1 MAVRHL
7 DHVNMSVQNLA
18 ESLDWYR
25 RVFGFEK
32 VEGGV
37 IDGRPWAIVKSGD
50 AMLCLYEH
58 PERKVPDPDVHGH
71 HAASHFGIRID
82 DAAAWEETVAR
93 EKVEVEYGGAY
104 RWPHSTS
111 WYVEDPTGHSIEV
124 ACWDDD
130 RVRF

>member
-7 DHVNMSVQNLA
+7 DHLNISVRDLA
-18 ESLDWYR
+18 ETLDWYR

-37 IDGRPWAIVKSGD
+37 IDGRPWAIARSGD
-50 AMLCLYEH
+50 ALLCLYEH
-58 PERKVPDPDVHGH
+58 RERGVPDPEVHGH
-71 HAASHFGIRID
+71 HGIAHFGLRID
-82 DAAAWEETVAR
+82 DRARWEETVER
-93 EKVEVEYGGAY
+93 EKVDVAYGGAY
-104 RWPHSTS
+104 RYPHSTS
-111 WYVEDPTGHSIEV
+111 WYVTDPTGHEIEV